1 MKCPFRL
8 VCVLTSLIFLWTSP
22 SHAITLHVSDDQSV
36 RVDRPTS
43 APRQHRHIP
52 RKSRQKISISIKK
65 LHGGHEDQGFVKF
78 DLSPLPPDS
87 QIERATLRLWPNK
100 VQKEGTLRLHEVLA
114 DWHEDTIHTHQ
125 LPPTSPAF
133 DSLVIGKDDKDQFIT
148 LDVTTI
154 VQGWVDNSTM
164 NFGLALVSDQANPL
178 KIKLDSKENRHTSHP
193 MEIEVTLMAGEGLE
207 GPPGLQGPPGPSGA
221 QGPHGPQGPAGATGN
236 PGLPGRNGATW
247 LTGTELPTENQGEVG
262 DYYLENN
269 TGQYF
274 TKTDPTTWTLIG
286 SLQGAQGNK
295 GQPGSQGNP
304 GPQGLQG
311 IPGPIGPQ
319 GPPGATPLLLMV
331 GQNCPTGEFLTG
343 FDALG
348 NILCGAPPASTD
360 PSPPTA
366 INDVDPGD
374 VIITEIM
381 INPSTVTDAN
391 GEWFEL
397 FNILSETV
405 DIRGWTIED
414 ESGKTHAIPDTDPI
428 LIPAG
433 TFLVLGNN
441 SDASSNGGI
450 SIAHEYTS
458 ITLNNLTSS
467 QTSGDILR
475 LFDVSGEE
483 IDRVEYRIASF
494 PNSAGASLNLDP
506 DHFDLDDNDDG
517 TNWCSSITA
526 IGTGSDSG
534 TPGTA
539 NETCPL

>member
-1 MKCPFRL
+1 MKYPFRL
-8 VCVLTSLIFLWTSP
+8 VCVLTGLIFLWTSP
-22 SHAITLHVSDDQSV
+22 SHGITLHVTDDQSV
-36 RVDRPTS
+36 RIDRPTS
-43 APRQHRHIP
+43 TSGQHRHTP
-52 RKSRQKISISIKK
+52 RKSRQKISIQT
-65 LHGGHEDQGFVKF
+65 LRAHEDHGFVKF
-78 DLSPLPPDS
+78 NLSPLPPDS
-87 QIERATLRLWPNK
+87 QFERATLRLWPNK

-114 DWHEDTIHTHQ
+114 DWHEDTIHPNQ

-133 DSLVIGKDDKDQFIT
+133 DSLVIGKDDKGHFIT
-148 LDVTTI
+148 VDVTTI
-154 VQGWVDNSTM
+154 VQGWVDLPTM

-221 QGPHGPQGPAGATGN
+221 QGPQGPAGATGN

-381 INPSTVTDAN
+381 INPSAVTDAN

-414 ESGKTHAIPDTDPI
+414 ESGKTHTIPDTDPI

-441 SDASSNGGI
+441 SEASSNGGV
-450 SIAHEYTS
+450 SVDHQYTA
-458 ITLNNLTSS
+458 ITLNNG
-467 QTSGDILR
+467 GDTL
-475 LFDVSGEE
+475 LVFDVNGEE
-483 IDRVEYRIASF
+483 IDRVDYGTGSF
-494 PNSAGASLNLDP
+494 TVPTGGSLNLDP
-506 DHFDLDDNDDG
+506 DGFGLNDNDDG
-517 TNWCSSITA
+517 ANWCASTTP
-526 IGTGSDSG
+526 IGTGLDSG
-534 TPGTA
+534 TPGSP
-539 NETCPL
+539 NETC